1 MTSQQNGD
9 CGGCWPEDVGIH
21 ALEVY
26 FPHTYVDQEE
36 LEIFDKVSKGKYTV
50 GLGQNKMGFCN
61 DREDIHSLALTV
73 VSRLLERT
81 GVKTSQIGRL
91 EVGTETLVD
100 KSKSVKTVLM
110 QLFGDNTDVEGIDTT
125 NACYGGT
132 QALLNSIAWVESS
145 EWDGRWALAVAA
157 DIAIY
162 ATGPARPTGG
172 AGAIAMLVKPK
183 APLVLERGV
192 RASHMAH
199 VYDFYKP
206 DMLSEYPTVDG
217 KLSVEC
223 YSRALDKCYQGYC
236 QKFAKLHKGAQI
248 RLKDFDALIFHSPY
262 GKLVQKSL
270 ARLVLNDF
278 LQHPNCQEYQS
289 VIGFKDVKLED
300 TIFDRDVEKAFIAL
314 SNDIFVKKTK
324 PSLLISN
331 QVGNT
336 YTSALYSCLASYL
349 GNTAIESIA
358 GRRLGMFSYGSGSAA
373 TFFSLRVTDDVSK
386 GSPLQMLHESLADLK
401 DRLAQ
406 RIKVSPLDFG
416 TIMKHRQETHHL
428 APHTPVGSLEGL
440 SAGTWY
446 LTQVDDM
453 HRRTYSRKPL
463 KNQQSLSNGS
473 AIKEACFKDV
483 AGIASQCAE
492 TLRT

>member
-1 MTSQQNGD
+1 
-9 CGGCWPEDVGIH
+9 
-21 ALEVY
+21 
-26 FPHTYVDQEE
+26 
-36 LEIFDKVSKGKYTV
+36 
-50 GLGQNKMGFCN
+50 MGFCN
-61 DREDIHSLALTV
+61 DREDIHSLCLTV

-81 GVKTSQIGRL
+81 GVAASQIGRL

-132 QALLNSIAWVESS
+132 QALLNAAAWVESS
-145 EWDGRWALAVAA
+145 AWDGRWALVVAA

-172 AGAIAMLVKPK
+172 AGAVAMLVKPK

-206 DMLSEYPTVDG
+206 DMQSEYPTVDG

-236 QKFAKLHKGAQI
+236 RKFALINKGAQI
-248 RLKDFDALIFHSPY
+248 RLKDFDALIFHAPY

-278 LQHPNCQEYQS
+278 LQHPTGEEYQS
-289 VIGFKDVKLED
+289 VAPFKDVKLEES
-300 TIFDRDVEKAFIAL
+300 IFDRGVEKAFIAL
-314 SNDIFVKKTK
+314 SKDTYERKTK

-336 YTSALYSCLASYL
+336 YTSSLYSCLASYL
-349 GNTAIESIA
+349 GNTPIESIA

-373 TFFSLRVTDDVSK
+373 TFFSLRVIDDVTK
-386 GSPLQMLHESLADLK
+386 DSPLRALHDSLTDLK

-406 RIKVSPLDFG
+406 RIKVSPTDFAA
-416 TIMKHRQETHHL
+416 IMKHRQETHHL
-428 APHTPVGSLEGL
+428 APHTPGGSLDGL
-440 SAGTWY
+440 SGGTWY
-446 LTQVDDM
+446 LTHVDEM
-453 HRRTYSRKPL
+453 HRRTYLRKPL
-463 KNQQSLSNGS
+463 KSSQPLSNGS
-473 AIKEACFKDV
+473 AIKEGCFKDV
-483 AGIASQCAE
+483 AGIASACAE
-492 TLRT
+492 TPLRT